1 MDISLIIPTVFLLAI
16 ASLVFFLI
24 KDWKSQVFTE
34 FESVKIKIN
43 GTFIDIVNLQGSLIA
58 YIRVDNAES
67 KQIKSL
73 SIIEESEIKYIK
85 DNYKQ
90 IYEFYKNK

>member
-1 MDISLIIPTVFLLAI
+1 MDISLIIPTLFLLGLATI
-16 ASLVFFLI
+16 ILFLI
-24 KDWKSQVFTE
+24 KDWKAHVFTE
-34 FESVKIKIN
+34 FESVKIIIN
-43 GTFIDIVNLQGSLIA
+43 GNFIDVFNLQGSLIA

-73 SIIEESEIKYIK
+73 SIIEASEIKYIK

>member
-1 MDISLIIPTVFLLAI
+1 MDISLIIPTLFLLGI
-16 ASLVFFLI
+16 ATIILFLI
-24 KDWKSQVFTE
+24 KDWKAHVFTE

-43 GTFIDIVNLQGSLIA
+43 GIFIDVVNLQGSLIA
-58 YIRVDNAES
+58 YVRVDNAES

-73 SIIEESEIKYIK
+73 SIIEAAEIKYIK